1 MELALGYDL
10 EMSDEDYLLFAKM
23 IYDLSG
29 IDLGDNK
36 KELVKARLAK
46 RMRALGLRNFS
57 DYFDNLKRDKSG
69 EELIEMLNVISTNV
83 TSFFRERQHFD
94 YMTKVALPEIMGRKK
109 KSGAKKIRIWSA
121 ASSTGE
127 EVCTLLFVLA
137 EYLQTLSGWDIKVL
151 GTDISTK
158 ALAAAEIG
166 AYSLQKLNEIPPA
179 VQAKYVERCI
189 QGNEQCFKIKDYL
202 SDLAVFRRLNL
213 MDQTYPFQG
222 KFDIIFCRNVM
233 IYFDKETQGRL
244 VNKMCRYLDDNGFL
258 FIGHS
263 ESLLNLQTGLTTMA
277 PAVFKKLK

>member
-10 EMSDEDYLLFAKM
+10 EMTNEDYVMFAKM

-46 RMRALGLRNFS
+46 RMRVLGLKSYKEYFEHLES
-57 DYFDNLKRDKSG
+57 DKAG
-69 EELIEMLNVISTNV
+69 AELIEMLNVISTNV

-94 YMTKVALPEIMGRKK
+94 YMEKVALPEIIQRKK
-109 KSGAKKIRIWSA
+109 SSGSNKIRIWSA

-137 EYLQTLSGWDIKVL
+137 GYLQTFSGWDIKIL
-151 GTDISTK
+151 GTDISTR
-158 ALAAAEIG
+158 ALEIAQTG
-166 AYSLQKLNEIPPA
+166 VYSLQKLKEIPPA
-179 VQAKYVERCI
+179 VANKYVEKCVYER
-189 QGNEQCFKIKDYL
+189 EQCFKIKNYL
-202 SDLAVFRRLNL
+202 HELAVFRRLNL
-213 MDQTYPFQG
+213 MDQAYPFQG

-244 VNKMCRYLDDNGFL
+244 VNRMCRYLNDNGFL

-277 PAVFKKLK
+277 PAVFKKVK

>member
-158 ALAAAEIG
+158 ALAVAEIG
-166 AYSLQKLNEIPPA
+166 AYSLQKLKEIPQA
-179 VQAKYVERCI
+179 VQAKYVERCV
-189 QGNEQCFKIKDYL
+189 QGNEQCFKIKNYL

-213 MDQTYPFQG
+213 MDQSYPFQG

>member
-10 EMSDEDYLLFAKM
+10 ELTDEEYEYFAKLV
-23 IYDLSG
+23 YGLSG
-29 IDLGDNK
+29 IDLGANK

-46 RMRALGLRNFS
+46 RMRVLQLKSYREYFEYLG
-57 DYFDNLKRDKSG
+57 RDEIG
-69 EELIEMLNVISTNV
+69 DELVEMLNAISTNV
-83 TSFFRERQHFD
+83 TSFYRERQHFD
-94 YMTKVALPEIMGRKK
+94 FMEKTALPEIVARKK
-109 KSGAKKIRIWSA
+109 QLRNYKIRIWSA
-121 ASSTGE
+121 AASTGE

-137 EYLQTLSGWDIKVL
+137 GYFQSLSEWDIKIL

-158 ALAAAEIG
+158 ALRVAQNG
-166 AYSLQKLNEIPPA
+166 VYTLQKLNEIPPA
-179 VQAKYVERCI
+179 IQSKYVERCI

-202 SDLAVFRRLNL
+202 RDLSVFRRLNL
-213 MDQTYPFQG
+213 MDQEYPFQG

-244 VNKMCRYLDDNGFL
+244 VHRMCRYLDDSGYL

-263 ESLLNLQTGLTTMA
+263 ESLLNLQTGLTTVA

>member
-1 MELALGYDL
+1 MELALGYEL
-10 EMSDEDYLLFAKM
+10 EMNNDDYVMFAKM

-46 RMRALGLRNFS
+46 RMRALS
-57 DYFDNLKRDKSG
+57 MKSYKEYFDHLGNDKSG
-69 EELIEMLNVISTNV
+69 EELVEMLNVISTNV

-94 YMTKVALPEIMGRKK
+94 YMEKIALPEIIQRKK
-109 KSGAKKIRIWSA
+109 KSGSNKIRIWSA

-137 EYLQTLSGWDIKVL
+137 GYLQTFSGWDIKIL
-151 GTDISTK
+151 GTDISTR
-158 ALAAAEIG
+158 ALEIAQNG
-166 AYSLQKLNEIPPA
+166 VYSLQKFKEIPPA
-179 VQAKYVERCI
+179 VANKYVEKCVM
-189 QGNEQCFKIKDYL
+189 GNEQCFKIKDYL
-202 SDLAVFRRLNL
+202 RDLAVYRRLNL
-213 MDQTYPFQG
+213 MDQSYPFQG

-244 VNKMCRYLDDNGFL
+244 VNRMCRYLDDNGFL

-277 PAVFKKLK
+277 PAVFKKVK

>member
-23 IYDLSG
+23 IYDLCG

-57 DYFDNLKRDKSG
+57 DYFDHLKRDKSG

-158 ALAAAEIG
+158 ALAVAEIG
-166 AYSLQKLNEIPPA
+166 AYSLQKLKEIPQA
-179 VQAKYVERCI
+179 VQAKYVERCV
-189 QGNEQCFKIKDYL
+189 QGNEQCFKIKNYL

-213 MDQTYPFQG
+213 MDQSYPFQG

>member
-1 MELALGYDL
+1 MDLALGYDL

-23 IYDLSG
+23 IYDLCG

-57 DYFDNLKRDKSG
+57 DYFDHLKRDKSG
-69 EELIEMLNVISTNV
+69 EEMIEMLNVISTNV

-158 ALAAAEIG
+158 ALAVAEIG
-166 AYSLQKLNEIPPA
+166 AYSLQKLKEIPQA

-202 SDLAVFRRLNL
+202 RDLSVFRCLGAGVRPAGRMGYEPAELAV
-213 MDQTYPFQG
+213 DG
-222 KFDIIFCRNVM
+222 H
-233 IYFDKETQGRL
+233 
-244 VNKMCRYLDDNGFL
+244 LD
-258 FIGHS
+258 
-263 ESLLNLQTGLTTMA
+263 
-277 PAVFKKLK
+277 P

>member
-1 MELALGYDL
+1 MELSLGYDL
-10 EMSDEDYLLFAKM
+10 ELNDDEYFRFAKM

-29 IDLGDNK
+29 IDLGENK

-46 RMRALGLRNFS
+46 RMRALKLRS
-57 DYFDNLKRDKSG
+57 YTEYFDHLERDVQG
-69 EELIEMLNVISTNV
+69 TELVEMLNVISTNV
-83 TSFFRERQHFD
+83 TSFYRERQHFD
-94 YMTKVALPEIMGRKK
+94 YMDKVALPEIVTRKK
-109 KSGAKKIRIWSA
+109 KAGTNKIRIWSA

-137 EYLQTLSGWDIKVL
+137 DHLRSFSGWDIKIL

-166 AYSLQKLNEIPPA
+166 MYSLQKLREIPQA
-179 VQAKYVERCI
+179 VQARYLERCTR
-189 QGNEQCFKIKDYL
+189 GSEQLFKIKDEL
-202 SDLAVFRRLNL
+202 HDLAVFRRLNL
-213 MDQTYPFQG
+213 MDETYPFQG

-244 VNKMCRYLDDNGFL
+244 VQRMCRYLDEGGYL

-263 ESLLNLQTGLTTMA
+263 ESLLNLNTGLTTMA
-277 PAVFKKLK
+277 PAAFKKIK

>member
-57 DYFDNLKRDKSG
+57 DYFDHLKRDKSG

-158 ALAAAEIG
+158 ALAVAEIG
-166 AYSLQKLNEIPPA
+166 AYSLQKLKEIPQA
-179 VQAKYVERCI
+179 VQAKYVERCV
-189 QGNEQCFKIKDYL
+189 QGNEQCFKIKNYL

-213 MDQTYPFQG
+213 MDQSYPFQG